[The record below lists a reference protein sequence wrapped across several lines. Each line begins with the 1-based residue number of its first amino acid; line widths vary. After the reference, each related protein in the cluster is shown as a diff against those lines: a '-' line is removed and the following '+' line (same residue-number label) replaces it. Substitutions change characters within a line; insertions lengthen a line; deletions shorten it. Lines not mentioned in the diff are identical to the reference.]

1 MNRTDY
7 GVLDHFHRLVAEW
20 FVDKVGKPT
29 ELQIKAWPSIMQ
41 GSHVLITAP
50 TGSGKTLAAF
60 LCAVNQLITG
70 ERTLGQTSVLYVSPL
85 KALNNDV
92 QRNLLRPLAELQ
104 KIFEKAEEFFP
115 DIGVATR
122 SGDTPQSE
130 RRRMLRHPPEILI
143 TTPESLNLLLS
154 SQGGRSILT
163 GISTV
168 ILDEIHAVVGNKR
181 GVHLITAVDRL
192 VPMCGEFQRIALSAT
207 VRPLDSVAEFLGG
220 YRMEGHPHSAHYS
233 PRPVKIIE
241 SSQKKRYRIKVR
253 FPEAA
258 ARWDERDSFWQPFV
272 DEIKG
277 IILKN
282 RSTLIFTNSRRL
294 CEKITHL
301 VNQDEKNPIAYAHH
315 GSLSREIRTE
325 VERKLKA
332 GELRA
337 IVATNSLE
345 LGIDI
350 GALDQVVLL
359 QSPPSLSSAIQRIG
373 RAGHRVGEVS
383 DGALL
388 PIDPEEIVQ
397 NAVLAAGVIEQEI
410 EDVHPIQLPLDVLAQ
425 IIVSMVGVE
434 TWNVDDLCAW
444 IKTSYPYRS
453 ISRRQFDLVLNMLDG
468 RYAGSRLRELKPRI
482 AVDRLSNTA
491 TIRKGALQDLYFSGG
506 TIPDRGYFHLRH
518 QESSARIGELDE
530 EFVWEARV
538 GQVFT
543 LGTQNWKIERITHN
557 DVFVS
562 PAHPAATAPPFWRAE
577 ENLRGFYLSERIG
590 CFLQMADKKLDD
602 PHFKKHLQDVH
613 CLDKTASSELI
624 NFLKR
629 QKEETL
635 CCLPHRYH
643 VLVEHVDTGPG
654 GYPGNQIVL
663 HTLWG
668 GRVNRPY
675 AMALEAAWEERYGYR
690 PQVYPSNDCLM
701 LQLPHEVGAAEI
713 FSLVSS
719 STAQSLLKKKL
730 EGSGFFGARFREC
743 AGRALLL
750 TRRKMNDRMPLWL
763 SRMRSQKLLES
774 VFQYEDFPILLEAW
788 RTCLQDEFELE
799 EVVQVLNELESG
811 AIQWSEVH
819 TSHPSP
825 MAQALTWP
833 QINQYIYMDDELGS
847 GRASR
852 LRTDLLHEVVRSPEL
867 RPAVPLALAERF
879 ELKRQRL
886 APGYSPD
893 NPIDL
898 VEWIKERL
906 LLPTSEWQRLL
917 EAIESDHKMDR
928 QELLRSVADRIVF
941 IHPGR
946 TETSTGKE
954 DSLESVIM
962 RPGEPLIVAVE
973 ELPRI
978 IFGFY
983 RNSDAICIERIDAAG
998 AFSPETFEDTN
1009 LSEVDEDEVFA
1020 SLLSQWLRY
1029 YAPRSIEFI
1038 GSTLGLNIERL
1049 EGAIESG
1056 VDSENL
1062 AAGHLVQELDE
1073 DAVCDSENYEILL
1086 RLMRAEARPAFRTL
1100 DLEKLQL
1107 FLASLQGITQP
1118 EEGREGLFQSL
1129 QQLVC
1134 FPIAAELIESELF
1147 PARMQSYDPSWL
1159 DSIMQQSDLLWIG
1172 TGKRRVCFC
1181 FEPDLDL
1188 LQEESRYPV
1197 GESPQ
1202 ERVEATPEDK
1212 INKGKGSELSE
1223 LFRDPTARYDF
1234 STLVR
1239 FSNQRPVEL
1248 NQRLW
1253 KAVWRGEVTNDT
1265 FASLRHAI
1273 ENNFKVTDL
1282 TERSSNRGSRRR
1294 RHSSRVAF
1302 SRWMGSLP
1310 LAGNWLCIAWPEHDD
1325 DLLNRE
1331 ERNKDRARLLLERYG
1346 ILFRE
1351 ILQNELV
1358 PFSWPSVFRAL
1369 RLMELSG
1376 EVLTGYFFHGIP
1388 GPQFIS
1394 QQAYHRLQGGMDEDV
1409 IYWLSAIDPAS
1420 LCGLRLEALK
1430 GKLPRRVAG
1439 THLVYH
1445 GSRLVVESKR
1455 RGKSLIFH
1463 AAEDDPDLPN
1473 YLGPFHH
1480 MLTRTFEPMRS
1491 ITIEKINGRDASES
1505 PYLELF
1511 RADFDVSVDIAKAVV
1526 YRKHF

>member
-1 MNRTDY
+1 MNRVGD
-7 GVLDHFHRLVAEW
+7 GVLEHFHPLVAEW
-20 FVDKVGKPT
+20 FLDKVGKPT

-41 GSHVLITAP
+41 GSHILITAP

-70 ERTLGQTSVLYVSPL
+70 ERPLGQTSVLYVSPL

-92 QRNLLRPLAELQ
+92 QRNLLRPLAE
-104 KIFEKAEEFFP
+104 IRNMFERAGEFFP
-115 DIGVATR
+115 NIGVATR

-207 VRPLDSVAEFLGG
+207 VRPLHSVAEFLGG
-220 YRMEGHPHSAHYS
+220 YRLEGHPHTAHYS
-233 PRPVKIIE
+233 PRSVKLIE
-241 SSQKKRYRIKVR
+241 SSQKKRYQLKVS
-253 FPEAA
+253 FPDAA
-258 ARWDERDSFWQPFV
+258 VRWDGRDSFWQPFV
-272 DEIKG
+272 DEIKN

-301 VNQDEKNPIAYAHH
+301 VNQDEASPIAYAHH

-383 DGALL
+383 EGALF
-388 PIDPEEIVQ
+388 PIQPEEIVR
-397 NAVLAAGVIEQEI
+397 NAVLAAGVLDQEI
-410 EDVHPIQLPLDVLAQ
+410 EEVHPIQAPLDVLAQ
-425 IIVSMVGVE
+425 IIVSMVGAE
-434 TWNVDDLCAW
+434 PWNVDELYAR

-482 AVDRLSNTA
+482 AVDRLNNIA

-538 GQVFT
+538 GQIFT

-562 PAHPAATAPPFWRAE
+562 AAHPAATAPPFWRAE

-590 CFLQMADKKLDD
+590 KFLEMAEEKLAG
-602 PHFKKHLQDVH
+602 PHFREHLQEIH
-613 CLDKTASSELI
+613 CLDETASSELI
-624 NFLKR
+624 NFLKQ
-629 QKEETL
+629 QKEETR
-635 CCLPHRYH
+635 CSLPHRHH
-643 VLVEHVDTGPG
+643 VLVEHVNTGPG

-675 AMALEAAWEERYGYR
+675 AMALEAAWEEHFGYR
-690 PQVYPSNDCLM
+690 PQIYSSNDCLM
-701 LQLPHEVGAAEI
+701 LQLPDEIDAAEI

-719 STAQSLLKKKL
+719 TSVENLLKEKL

-750 TRRKMNDRMPLWL
+750 TRRKMNERMPLWL
-763 SRMRSQKLLES
+763 SRMRSQKLMES

-788 RTCLQDEFELE
+788 RTCLQDEFDLE
-799 EVVQVLNELESG
+799 TLVQVLNELESG
-811 AIQWSEVH
+811 TIQWSEVY

-825 MAQALTWP
+825 MAQSLTWP
-833 QINQYIYMDDELGS
+833 QINQYMYMDDEMGS
-847 GRASR
+847 GSTSR
-852 LRTDLLHEVVRSPEL
+852 LRTDLLHEVARSPEL
-867 RPAVPLALAERF
+867 RPAVPLALAQRF
-879 ELKRQRL
+879 EAKRQRL

-906 LLPTSEWQRLL
+906 LLPVSEWQRLL
-917 EAIESDHKMDR
+917 DAIESDHQIDR
-928 QELLRSVADRIVF
+928 QELLRSVADRIVLVQ
-941 IHPGR
+941 PER
-946 TETSTGKE
+946 TETRGKE
-954 DSLESVIM
+954 DHRESAVM
-962 RPGEPLIVAVE
+962 RSEEPLIVALE

-983 RNSDAICIERIDAAG
+983 RNFDAIHVQRIDSART
-998 AFSPETFEDTN
+998 FSPETFEDTD
-1009 LSEVDEDEVFA
+1009 LSEGDEDEVFE
-1020 SLLSQWLRY
+1020 SLLSQWLQY

-1056 VDSENL
+1056 ADSENL
-1062 AAGHLVQELDE
+1062 VAGHLIQELDE

-1100 DLEKLQL
+1100 DLDKLQL
-1107 FLASLQGITQP
+1107 FLASFQGITQP
-1118 EEGREGLFQSL
+1118 KDGREGLFQSL

-1134 FPIAAELIESELF
+1134 FPLTADLIESEIL

-1159 DSIMQQSDLLWIG
+1159 DSIMQQSNLLWVG
-1172 TGKRRVCFC
+1172 VGNRRACFC

-1188 LQEESRYPV
+1188 LQEEDGYR
-1197 GESPQ
+1197 GCEELQ
-1202 ERVEATPEDK
+1202 GKVEGAPENE
-1212 INKGKGSELSE
+1212 INE
-1223 LFRDPTARYDF
+1223 
-1234 STLVR
+1234 
-1239 FSNQRPVEL
+1239 
-1248 NQRLW
+1248 
-1253 KAVWRGEVTNDT
+1253 
-1265 FASLRHAI
+1265 
-1273 ENNFKVTDL
+1273 
-1282 TERSSNRGSRRR
+1282 ERSVRACR
-1294 RHSSRVAF
+1294 AF
-1302 SRWMGSLP
+1302 SRLFSP
-1310 LAGNWLCIAWPEHDD
+1310 L
-1325 DLLNRE
+1325 
-1331 ERNKDRARLLLERYG
+1331 
-1346 ILFRE
+1346 
-1351 ILQNELV
+1351 
-1358 PFSWPSVFRAL
+1358 
-1369 RLMELSG
+1369 
-1376 EVLTGYFFHGIP
+1376 
-1388 GPQFIS
+1388 
-1394 QQAYHRLQGGMDEDV
+1394 
-1409 IYWLSAIDPAS
+1409 
-1420 LCGLRLEALK
+1420 
-1430 GKLPRRVAG
+1430 
-1439 THLVYH
+1439 
-1445 GSRLVVESKR
+1445 
-1455 RGKSLIFH
+1455 
-1463 AAEDDPDLPN
+1463 
-1473 YLGPFHH
+1473 
-1480 MLTRTFEPMRS
+1480 
-1491 ITIEKINGRDASES
+1491 
-1505 PYLELF
+1505 
-1511 RADFDVSVDIAKAVV
+1511 
-1526 YRKHF
+1526 